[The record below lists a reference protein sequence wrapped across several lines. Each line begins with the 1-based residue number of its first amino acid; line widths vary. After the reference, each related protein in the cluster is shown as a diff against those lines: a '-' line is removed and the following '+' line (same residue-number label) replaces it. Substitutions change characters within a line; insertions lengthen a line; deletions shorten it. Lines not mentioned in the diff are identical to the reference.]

1 MTSLS
6 RESTRGQLGWLSA
19 GRISTP
25 GGLEEKPAAKWGNGS
40 WEMSQRDLLPCL
52 GSKTH
57 ISSHQVVKEP
67 CIRSAISDYL
77 AQQSLTPVPGRTEP
91 VGNSSHP
98 RRRLLWRRTDSRMK
112 MARDEDRLHG
122 KMQINAVKPQN

>member
-67 CIRSAISDYL
+67 HIHYCTGL
-77 AQQSLTPVPGRTEP
+77 SLTPGPGRAEP
-91 VGNSSHP
+91 VGNPSSP
-98 RRRLLWRRTDSRMK
+98 CRRLVWGRQQQD
-112 MARDEDRLHG
+112 
-122 KMQINAVKPQN
+122 